1 MYISSCFPHTTHST
15 QRKESMYEAGGIFY
29 MKATGIVRRIDDLGR
44 VVIPKEI
51 RRTLHLREG
60 EPMEIFTGK
69 DGEVILKK
77 YSPVGELSE
86 HAVKVAETVSQITG
100 YMVCVTDCDQM
111 IAACGPG
118 SKEYLGQPLSE
129 QLETLI
135 QEREGR
141 QLKTGIPLLKDKT
154 SERDRQ
160 PQIICPIIQS
170 GDVHGAAILCGRP
183 DKPAPGQV
191 EVKILMVAAGFLAK
205 QME

>member
-1 MYISSCFPHTTHST
+1 
-15 QRKESMYEAGGIFY
+15 

-86 HAVKVAETVSQITG
+86 HAIKAAETVSQITG
-100 YMVCVTDCDQM
+100 YLVCVTDCDQV

-129 QLETLI
+129 QVEQLI
-135 QEREGR
+135 QEREGH
-141 QLKTGIPLLKDKT
+141 QYKNGIQLLKDKV
-154 SERDRQ
+154 SDRDRQ
-160 PQIICPIIQS
+160 PQLICPILHS
-170 GDVHGAAILCGRP
+170 GDVHGAVILCGRP
-183 DKPAPGQV
+183 DKTAPGQT
-191 EVKILMVAAGFLAK
+191 EYKILTVAAGLLAK

>member
-1 MYISSCFPHTTHST
+1 
-15 QRKESMYEAGGIFY
+15 

-51 RRTLHLREG
+51 RRTLHLRES

-77 YSPVGELSE
+77 YSPVGELGE

-100 YMVCVTDCDQM
+100 YPVCVTDCDQV

-118 SKEYLGQPLSE
+118 YKEYVGQPLSE
-129 QLETLI
+129 SLELLI
-135 QEREGR
+135 QEREKK
-141 QLKTGIPLLKDKT
+141 QLKTGMQIRRSKVCEQDK
-154 SERDRQ
+154 Q
-160 PQIICPIIQS
+160 PQVICPILYNS
-170 GDVHGAAILCGRP
+170 DVHGAVILSGYP
-183 DKPAPGQV
+183 GKPAPDQV
-191 EVKILMVAAGFLAK
+191 EYKILMVAAEFLAK

>member
-1 MYISSCFPHTTHST
+1 
-15 QRKESMYEAGGIFY
+15 

-100 YMVCVTDCDQM
+100 YLVCVTDCDQV

-129 QLETLI
+129 QVEQLI

-141 QLKTGIPLLKDKT
+141 QYKTGILLLKDKV
-154 SERDRQ
+154 SERDKQ
-160 PQIICPIIQS
+160 PQLICPILHS
-170 GDVHGAAILCGRP
+170 GDVHGAVILCGRP
-183 DKPAPGQV
+183 DKPAPGQ
-191 EVKILMVAAGFLAK
+191 EEYKILTVAAGFLAK

>member
-1 MYISSCFPHTTHST
+1 
-15 QRKESMYEAGGIFY
+15 
-29 MKATGIVRRIDDLGR
+29 MKATGIVRRVDDLGR

-86 HAVKVAETVSQITG
+86 YAAKVAETVSQITG
-100 YMVCVTDCDQM
+100 YPVCVTDCDQV

-118 SKEYLGQPLSE
+118 SKEYLGKPLSE
-129 QLETLI
+129 QLEMLI

-141 QLKTGIPLLKDKT
+141 QLRTGMPLRKDT
-154 SERDRQ
+154 VSERDKQ
-160 PQIICPIIQS
+160 PQIICPILHNS
-170 GDVHGAAILCGRP
+170 DVHGAVILSGQQG
-183 DKPAPGQV
+183 KPVPGQV
-191 EVKILMVAAGFLAK
+191 EYKIMTVAAGFLAK